1 MGRRGPKLGGGLKMR
16 LPLPLDGQNMNLET
30 VQVPNWCRT
39 AVPVRRIAVLGEC
52 SVCNVLKR
60 NLKLEIFNPPISD
73 KVDPSVLGIKSQRWS
88 C

>member
-1 MGRRGPKLGGGLKMR
+1 MAKIL
-16 LPLPLDGQNMNLET
+16 NLET

-73 KVDPSVLGIKSQRWS
+73 KWIQCVGIKSQR
-88 C
+88 CLVDD